1 MEIRLESGEGLNLVQ
16 RYGVGAVG
24 IGGIEYASSI
34 VVMPGAPVV
43 AWPPR
48 TLDEIEA
55 AHFELLAA
63 RKPQVVVLGTGRR
76 QRFPAPAL
84 LALLA
89 RNGIGLEIMD
99 TASACRTYNIL
110 AAEGRNVCAALLM
123 IEAR

>member
-16 RYGVGAVG
+16 RYGVGAIR
-24 IGGIEYASSI
+24 IGTTEYTSSI
-34 VVMPGAPVV
+34 LVMPGAPVL

-48 TLDEIEA
+48 SFDEIEA
-55 AHFELLAA
+55 AHFEPLAA
-63 RKPQVVVLGTGRR
+63 RKPQVVVLGTGRQ
-76 QRFPAPAL
+76 QRFPAPPL

-89 RNGIGLEIMD
+89 RDRIGLEIMD

-123 IEAR
+123 IEA

>member
-1 MEIRLESGEGLNLVQ
+1 MEIRLETGEGLNLIQ
-16 RYGVGAVG
+16 RYGVGAVR
-24 IGGIEYASSI
+24 IGSTDYASSI
-34 VVMPGAPVV
+34 LVMPGVPVV

-48 TLDEIEA
+48 ASDELET
-55 AHFELLAA
+55 AHFELLTA
-63 RKPQVVVLGTGRR
+63 RKPQVVVLGTGRH
-76 QRFPAPAL
+76 QHFPAPQL

-89 RNGIGLEIMD
+89 RDRIGLEVMD

>member
-1 MEIRLESGEGLNLVQ
+1 MEIRIETGEGLNLVQ
-16 RYGVGAVG
+16 RYAVGAVR
-24 IGGIEYASSI
+24 IGSTEYESSI
-34 VVMPGAPVV
+34 LVMPGVPVV
-43 AWPPR
+43 AWPPHSF
-48 TLDEIEA
+48 DEIEA

-76 QRFPAPAL
+76 QRFPAPQL

-89 RNGIGLEIMD
+89 RERIGLEIMD